1 MGCELL
7 TEEHSTQEKSYGE
20 IFDECFAF
28 YLAIGMSSA
37 EYWTGDPSLVRYYR
51 QAYQIRQEEQNN
63 NAWLQG
69 LYVYDA
75 VSTALYNFGLVL
87 GKGNKPLKKYAEKP
101 YTFHNREKTEAEK
114 AREVAAEQRKAAAWM
129 EQFVALGQ
137 SKQSHRAEPG

>member
-75 VSTALYNFGLVL
+75 VSTAIHNAMRGM
-87 GKGNKPLKKYAEKP
+87 GKSRTPAKEYAKAPYDISKK
-101 YTFHNREKTEAEK
+101 EKTEAQKLKIIEK
-114 AREVAAEQRKAAAWM
+114 EQEKAAAWM
-129 EQFVALGQ
+129 ENLVQRN
-137 SKQSHRAEPG
+137 KRA